1 MRTAMFLLFSLL
13 LTSCSGGGTRTVRP
27 GEKLVVMASTTHLAA
42 LAMAVAGESAT
53 VQLLPREGTD
63 PHSFEA
69 TAEDR
74 RRLEGAHL
82 LLINGLKLETFD
94 AAKLAAAA
102 GITLVDCSAQ
112 IPKSFLIAPG
122 GDLHDHGHDHGEQDP
137 HVWLSC
143 EGAAFQAQAMAR
155 AMASLDSSNSEG
167 YLKRASEFQARVLKL
182 RDDSKARLATLPDRS
197 FVTDHDAF
205 AYFAREFELKNL
217 GFLRKLPGKEPTLE
231 ERRSLEAAIR
241 KSGAKAIFT
250 EPGHDPAASETLA
263 RSLGVK
269 LAQLDPFEIGKPSAT
284 AYEETMRKNLQAVL
298 EALK

>member
-1 MRTAMFLLFSLL
+1 MRTALL
-13 LTSCSGGGTRTVRP
+13 LLLLLLLASCGGGARTPRP
-27 GEKLVVMASTTHLAA
+27 GEKLVVMAATTHLAA

-74 RRLEGAHL
+74 RRLESAHL
-82 LLINGLKLETFD
+82 LLVNGLKLETFD
-94 AAKLAAAA
+94 AAKLASAA
-102 GITLVDCSAQ
+102 GIMLVDCSAQ
-112 IPKSFLIAPG
+112 IPRDFLIAAES
-122 GDLHDHGHDHGEQDP
+122 DSADHGHAHGGEDP

-143 EGAAFQAQAMAR
+143 EGAALQAQAMAR
-155 AMASLDSSNSEG
+155 AMATLDAANGEG
-167 YLKRASEFQARVLKL
+167 YLKRADEFQARVMKL
-182 RDDSKARLATLPDRS
+182 RDDYRARLLALPNRG

-217 GFLRKLPGKEPTLE
+217 GFLRKLPGKEPTLA

-241 KSGAKAIFT
+241 QSGAKAIFT

-263 RSLGVK
+263 RGLGVK
-269 LAQLDPFEIGKPSAT
+269 LASLDPFEIGRPSAT
-284 AYEETMRKNLQAVL
+284 AYEETMRRNLEAVL